1 MAQSI
6 TRPKN
11 ITDAQWNQALE
22 LYYAAKSKGD
32 RYPELT
38 VAQAALETGW
48 FKSPAGRYNYFGQKA
63 TSGQQGSTK
72 STKEVA
78 GGKTY
83 STKAKFRDYSN
94 INEAVDDRL
103 SKWGKKYENAN
114 NVEEAIGSIWR
125 YNPNTGSGEGYA
137 TDTQYGPKLKTIL
150 GSMGVST
157 SDTGN
162 TYQTYQTY
170 QPWKQYGVDTS
181 INLPMNTGEYQ
192 TAPEMS
198 ETTTTTKE
206 RLEAEQAKAELLQK
220 QREKDFLAEVKD
232 RQDQYSESGYQ
243 KGQQVPQQEAELD
256 PSYYQVPQIELPNY
270 EAIRYQQ
277 AQNQAQILQEQPQ
290 YKDGGGIPQRY
301 KNMGFTHVGQ
311 KKEGDGQKKWKVLA
325 KKGDKYKVVQGG
337 YRGMKDFSQHGSKK
351 RQDNFWSRMGGR
363 DSAKANDPFSPLY
376 WHKRLGK
383 WEEGGE
389 IEGLVECTNCGWS
402 WDKSESTEKDMYNCH
417 KCGGKSTGESV
428 SQFQEGGRKKA
439 QAQTGYE
446 VPERRGVSLNYDDKG
461 NVVGESSHRMKTETF
476 DDVNWFSFPTLFQDE
491 DGTWVDMSEQ
501 AEIDWKPVYEEAK
514 KRGEVIDFGTDKET
528 ALKFGEGSWKP
539 KMQTGGKKKKTL
551 YVDSK
556 NDPRYKAYQDSLT
569 LSSRPRYNP
578 GRIMSIQEWE
588 KSHNKGDASLYKEK
602 GIMPIGMIDLSEEPY
617 RRSEPVFKKP
627 QQQVIVKP
635 TNTEWLPLTE
645 EIAKGRYK
653 GDLKDMFYKKNGR
666 PSEYDIVY
674 IESPEVKPKV
684 KGLNLQ
690 PIEQAPIN
698 IPVQELNFNTP
709 VKAPK
714 SYNVN
719 MQRYNMEGPSDYY
732 QANEEGVDYQRAMEI
747 KAASDAYNKYI
758 QEKYGN
764 EDALKNP
771 KAAERL
777 KQLKQNVEIVPQ
789 YQIGGNVYPVNYLPQ
804 AQNGGATRA
813 DSLALYNNALNKIE
827 FYKNNPDYK
836 KHFSDT
842 NFKSDKV
849 RKNLIK
855 NYKRVGSDNKVT
867 TELIDEISNRSKYRK
882 GPLTPAEKSAME
894 KKLNTVKFGPVAG
907 TNLTS
912 FGDIVAEQYDTY
924 YNPLAPPIYLH
935 PDISP
940 QGSERYI
947 SKRFADTT
955 DIPYYDPI
963 AVAPFDVIKNNPKLV
978 AERIKKY
985 GTSGVPKSYLS
996 KPELQPRVEALN
1008 LPPIEQTPINIPVQ
1022 ELNFNTPVKAPKSY
1036 NVNMQRYNMEGPS
1049 DYYNTNQEGVDYER
1063 AMQIKAASDAYNKD
1077 IEKRYGPQNE
1087 YRTPKSAEDA
1097 AERLKQLR
1105 SEFEV
1110 TLNYQT
1116 GGEINED
1123 GLTYAQKGTTVYPTV
1138 GSIEKTLME
1147 KTGITGFRKKA
1158 QEKAQAQGIKG
1169 EHNGGL
1175 DAVRH
1180 AASSAKAA
1188 SLLPP
1193 GLGFIAANT
1202 LGAAHEVDRKM
1213 YWNETASDL
1222 YNNFAGSIIGSIP
1235 FIDDDTRQDLVIEA
1249 QKRGFLHNVNKLEEG
1264 GEINEDGLTYAQ
1276 NGTTFFTQV
1285 SNPFNPGGYQSP
1297 FMQQPAKTAVQA
1309 TPTRKPAPK
1318 VSTKPSESPWPNT
1331 EQDFLFAQLPIQN
1344 PNTINRTA
1352 PKVSTKPS
1360 EYEYLFD
1367 TDNSK
1372 KIDTKGLVMPKF
1384 NGIREGSGN
1393 SSQEILNY
1401 QQEKNK
1407 KIFQEEVKKQEQSK
1421 ATKELSDFRKE
1432 ITSKAIL
1439 EDAIEND
1446 EVSLDMSNYRTKKD
1460 VMNLQKMLTDKG
1472 YNLNPQ
1478 GKFANNGID
1487 GKLGNVTKNA
1497 MIKYNQHNSDSGYDS
1512 IKEGIGFIGDCQET
1526 QCSEYMQ
1533 NELFRNLQPKV
1544 SREDW
1549 NKNTG
1554 LYGDAWNI
1562 GKNIVKAGGKKVEK
1576 EQIKPGDV
1584 VTMFTGGRSPF
1595 QAQANAAGTGTTHT
1609 GLIDKVNPDGSYYI
1623 LHNNHSTNLRTGD
1636 FEGREYR
1643 DLVKDG
1649 VIISAGQRG
1658 AFTIRSVFRPD
1669 YKKVQLGEK
1678 KVLRDDV
1685 KLFLDPKKAV
1695 VLSSKEYDNKFTS
1708 ANAKNKLLNTFIKP
1722 LNDTRNKKTIS
1733 KVFGLGDDEYQSLS
1747 KLTLGILGQE
1757 TSFGTNAKY
1766 TTGVK
1771 EAGATVSKLAGYV
1784 PAAVGVNEVVK
1795 YVGGEGFIKNDEVSK
1810 GAGRLKYET
1819 NFGADDLTELGIT
1832 QDNFDDEDKAPLTT
1846 MYKLA
1851 TDYKKFLKKGYNK
1864 KDAMYRA
1871 VTVYNVSLGHVSQGK
1886 KIEDW
1891 AKNYDVDYTNKVLNY
1906 STFFNIG
1913 DNKKQYK
1920 TTTDELLLH
1929 PNVYKWRKKLE
1940 KEKKL

>member
-290 YKDGGGIPQRY
+290 YKDGGEIPQRY

-389 IEGLVECTNCGWS
+389 IEGVVECTNCGWS

-539 KMQTGGKKKKTL
+539 KMQTGG
-551 YVDSK
+551 
-556 NDPRYKAYQDSLT
+556 
-569 LSSRPRYNP
+569 
-578 GRIMSIQEWE
+578 
-588 KSHNKGDASLYKEK
+588 
-602 GIMPIGMIDLSEEPY
+602 
-617 RRSEPVFKKP
+617 
-627 QQQVIVKP
+627 
-635 TNTEWLPLTE
+635 
-645 EIAKGRYK
+645 
-653 GDLKDMFYKKNGR
+653 
-666 PSEYDIVY
+666 
-674 IESPEVKPKV
+674 
-684 KGLNLQ
+684 
-690 PIEQAPIN
+690 
-698 IPVQELNFNTP
+698 
-709 VKAPK
+709 
-714 SYNVN
+714 
-719 MQRYNMEGPSDYY
+719 
-732 QANEEGVDYQRAMEI
+732 
-747 KAASDAYNKYI
+747 
-758 QEKYGN
+758 
-764 EDALKNP
+764 
-771 KAAERL
+771 
-777 KQLKQNVEIVPQ
+777 
-789 YQIGGNVYPVNYLPQ
+789 NVYPVNYLPQ

-855 NYKRVGSDNKVT
+855 NYKKEVGSDNKVT
-867 TELIDEISNRSKYRK
+867 TELIDEISNRSKDRK

-1202 LGAAHEVDRKM
+1202 LGAAHEVDKKM

-1276 NGTTFFTQV
+1276 EGTTFFPQV

-1297 FMQQPAKTAVQA
+1297 FMQQPAKTAVKA

-1318 VSTKPSESPWPNT
+1318 VSTKPSESPWPKT
-1331 EQDFLFAQLPIQN
+1331 EEYSLFAQLPIKN
-1344 PNTINRTA
+1344 PNTINRTDQE
-1352 PKVSTKPS
+1352 VSRKPS
-1360 EYEYLFD
+1360 EYEYLFE

-1372 KIDTKGLVMPKF
+1372 KIDTKGLVIPKF

-1407 KIFQEEVKKQEQSK
+1407 KVFQEEFKKQEESK
-1421 ATKELSDFRKE
+1421 AAKELSDFRKE

-1446 EVSLDMSNYRTKKD
+1446 EVSLDMSNYRTEKD